1 MIRED
6 AKGLTPRQCAIMEV
20 VLATI
25 KVGYGIPGYLLRI
38 PPSLHSKVP
47 TVQLSQ
53 LRLGASQLD
62 AFQLAPARSSPLLH
76 P

>member
-6 AKGLTPRQCAIMEV
+6 AKGLTPRQCATMEV

-25 KVGYGIPGYLLRI
+25 KVGYGIPGYLLKI
-38 PPSLHSKVP
+38 PPPLHSKVP

-62 AFQLAPARSSPLLH
+62 AFQLAPVHSSPLLH

>member
-25 KVGYGIPGYLLRI
+25 KVRLQCPWMYIQSSLCTSQSVCYLMLYLI
-38 PPSLHSKVP
+38 HISKAVPSVDIVESCTYTL
-47 TVQLSQ
+47 
-53 LRLGASQLD
+53 
-62 AFQLAPARSSPLLH
+62 
-76 P
+76 